1 VSLEKQWKLVPK
13 MLACHTPTCIKSIP
27 PSHSVYKVK
36 SQGFLDS
43 MPLLFNSWSMHQHIT
58 YISFIEICEL
68 EWSQDLDVMV
78 CVVH

>member
-1 VSLEKQWKLVPK
+1 
-13 MLACHTPTCIKSIP
+13 
-27 PSHSVYKVK
+27 
-36 SQGFLDS
+36 
-43 MPLLFNSWSMHQHIT
+43 MHQHIT